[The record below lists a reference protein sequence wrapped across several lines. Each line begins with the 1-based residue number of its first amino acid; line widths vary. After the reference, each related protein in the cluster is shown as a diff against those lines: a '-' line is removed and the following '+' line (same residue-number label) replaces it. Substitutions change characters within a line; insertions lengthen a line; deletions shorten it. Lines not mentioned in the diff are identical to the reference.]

1 MLGFIDDDPR
11 KAGIRVQGFPVLGG
25 YSALQVLLKAASVDS
40 VIVSARRMTP
50 ERMNNLQVLC
60 AEAGIQL
67 SRLQI
72 AIQPI
77 LDPDEAPRDARP
89 ALHQVKP

>member
-1 MLGFIDDDPR
+1 
-11 KAGIRVQGFPVLGG
+11 
-25 YSALQVLLKAASVDS
+25 
-40 VIVSARRMTP
+40 
-50 ERMNNLQVLC
+50 MNNLRVLC

-77 LDPDEAPRDARP
+77 LDQDEAEQDRRP